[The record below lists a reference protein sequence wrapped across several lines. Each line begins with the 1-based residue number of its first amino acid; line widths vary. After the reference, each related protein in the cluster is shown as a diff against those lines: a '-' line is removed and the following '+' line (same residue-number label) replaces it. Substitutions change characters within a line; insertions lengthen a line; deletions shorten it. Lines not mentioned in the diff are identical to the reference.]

1 VSAYLLDINVLL
13 ALSDPMHLH
22 HEAAHRWLAAHSQAP
37 WATCPLTENGFVR
50 IASHPSYP
58 NRPGNAQVV
67 LALLR
72 RLCVR
77 DGHTFWPDD
86 VSLRALIQPTALLT
100 HNQLTD
106 VYLLGLAIAH
116 GGKLAS
122 FDQHIPVA
130 AITGGAQALELIRA

>member
-1 VSAYLLDINVLL
+1 MSAYLLDINVLL

-22 HEAAHRWLAAHSQAP
+22 HEAAHRWLASHSQAP

-58 NRPGNAQVV
+58 NRPGDAQVV

-77 DGHTFWPDD
+77 DGHTFWSDD
-86 VSLRALIQPTALLT
+86 VSLRALIQPATLLT

-106 VYLLGLAIAH
+106 AYLLGLAVAH

-122 FDQHIPVA
+122 FDQHIPVTA
-130 AITGGAQALELIRA
+130 VTDGAQALELIRA